1 VSSPP
6 ISCLSTFT
14 KYWPCSTLSSHVSFT
29 DSPKFAFTYWMSSF
43 FLTVLSW

>member
-14 KYWPCSTLSSHVSFT
+14 MYWPCSILPFHVSFT
-29 DSPKFAFTYWMSSF
+29 DSPIFAFTC
-43 FLTVLSW
+43 